1 MAIDKHGLSLGIER
15 VESRFYLTIKVSGKL
30 THEDYQVMNPMVD
43 SALIGVSQPKIN
55 ALVDITELQG
65 WEMQAA
71 WDDFK
76 FGLKHGSEFEKI
88 ALVGNKSW
96 QEWAAKISSWFISGD
111 IKFFE
116 DIDDALIWIQETE
129 KNS

>member
-15 VESRFYLTIKVSGKL
+15 VDNRFFLTIKVSGKL
-30 THEDYQVMNPMVD
+30 THEDYQVMVPMVD
-43 SALIGVSQPKIN
+43 SALIGVKQPKIS

-65 WEMQAA
+65 WDLQAA

-88 ALVGNKSW
+88 ALFGNENW
-96 QEWAAKISSWFISGD
+96 QEWAAKIGTWFISGEL
-111 IKFFE
+111 KYFE
-116 DIDDALIWIQETE
+116 QTEEAMSWLHQEVKSE
-129 KNS
+129 